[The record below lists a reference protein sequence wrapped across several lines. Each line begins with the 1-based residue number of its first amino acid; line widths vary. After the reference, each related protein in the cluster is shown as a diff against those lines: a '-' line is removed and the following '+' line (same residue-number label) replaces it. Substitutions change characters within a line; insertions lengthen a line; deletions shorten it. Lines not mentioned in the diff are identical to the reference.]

1 MRIWW
6 TLVRRE
12 LGSYFVSWTGYVVI
26 AVVLFLFGM
35 SFSMLLHVM
44 NGTEADKPLT
54 EMLYEKLSIFLWLI
68 LLLASPVITMRT
80 FAHEKFSG
88 TFETLMTTQVSDLQ
102 VVLAKFSGALA
113 FYLLM
118 WSPLVL
124 CLFIVRH
131 FTNDPTTVDPGT
143 LGSTFLGII
152 LLGAVY
158 MSIGC
163 FASALTRSQIVAA
176 MIALALGITLY
187 LLSFV
192 SSVLSGQESW
202 ALKIFTHIDLMEHMR
217 DFARGIV
224 DIRPLVFY
232 VSTTVLFLFL
242 TLKSVESRRWKS

>member
-1 MRIWW
+1 MRVWW

-12 LGSYFVSWTGYVVI
+12 LGSYFISWTGYVVI
-26 AVVLFLFGM
+26 AVVLFLFGI
-35 SFSMLLHVM
+35 SFSMLLHVL
-44 NGTEADKPLT
+44 NGTETDKPLT
-54 EMLYEKLSIFLWLI
+54 EMLYEKLAIFLWLI

-88 TFETLMTTQVSDLQ
+88 TFETLMTTPVSDLQ
-102 VVLAKFSGALA
+102 VVLAKFFGALG

-131 FTNDPTTVDPGT
+131 FTNDPSTVDPGT
-143 LGSTFLGII
+143 LGSTFLGIM
-152 LLGAVY
+152 LLGGVY
-158 MSIGC
+158 MAIGC

-187 LLSFV
+187 LLSFI
-192 SSVLSGQESW
+192 STVLSGQESW
-202 ALKIFTHIDLMEHMR
+202 ALKVFTHIDLMEHMR
-217 DFARGIV
+217 DFARGVV
-224 DIRPLVFY
+224 DVRPLVFY
-232 VSTTVLFLFL
+232 LSTTVLFLFL